1 MVTILTLPDGEPE
14 RGSEEVVAELGVQH
28 AVA

>member
-14 RGSEEVVAELGVQH
+14 RGSEEVVAELGV
-28 AVA
+28 